1 MGHQPPLIVPN
12 EFFGRKPSRPLDKPP
27 FDLTDIQRRVQ
38 ALSYVMNDICPKD
51 TIFTC
56 QGVDNDFAY
65 SDPIC
70 KIVKRA
76 ALTFDPV
83 PCDIRCFIISG

>member
-1 MGHQPPLIVPN
+1 MGHQLPLIVPN

-51 TIFTC
+51 MIFTC
-56 QGVDNDFAY
+56 QGVDNDL
-65 SDPIC
+65 
-70 KIVKRA
+70 
-76 ALTFDPV
+76 LTATPYAK
-83 PCDIRCFIISG
+83 